1 MVARHNQELQR
12 LRTLGSDTREYF
24 EALAKKLPA
33 NARLDAYI
41 EAQTAAEIDSTQAQ
55 ENAAQPVISG
65 E

>member
-1 MVARHNQELQR
+1 MVARHNQEQQR
-12 LRTLGSDTREYF
+12 LPTLGSDTREYF
-24 EALAKKLPA
+24 EALAKTLSG

-41 EAQTAAEIDSTQAQ
+41 EAQTTAEIDSTKAQ